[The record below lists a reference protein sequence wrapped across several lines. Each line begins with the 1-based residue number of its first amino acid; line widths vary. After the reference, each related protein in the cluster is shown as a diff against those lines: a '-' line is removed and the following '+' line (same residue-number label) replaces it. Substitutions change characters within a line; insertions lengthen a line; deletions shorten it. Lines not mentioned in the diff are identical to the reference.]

1 MTNLQYL
8 IEQISIDAKNAFF
21 NLNQTSAAEKN
32 LLLKKIAL
40 SLNKNRE
47 FIKSQNKLDEQ
58 EALKNSLSDS
68 LINRL
73 LINDK
78 VIDDMINNIHSI
90 IDMKDIVGKT
100 ISNKILENG
109 IKLAKIR
116 VPIGVIG
123 VIFESRPNIITDV
136 CALCIKSGNSV
147 ILRGGSEAKNTTYGI
162 ISIIEQVI
170 NNHKKFINTIQMIKI
185 IDKEAVNILCKQ
197 NKYIDLLILRGGE
210 RLINAITPIS
220 TIPILKHY
228 KGVCHIYVDK
238 MADIDM
244 AINICINAK
253 CQRPG
258 VCNAVETIL
267 VHKDIADKFLPLI
280 YNKLIQHN
288 VQIRGDA
295 TVQKIL
301 PGVYPATIEDWSSE
315 YLDLII
321 SIAVTNDIN
330 SAIKHINYFGSHHSD
345 SIITQDKSAQNIFCQ
360 LVDSAVVY
368 VNAST
373 RFSDGAIF
381 GLGAEI
387 GISTDKLHARGPMG
401 LNELTTYKWLAIG
414 SGQIRN

>member
-1 MTNLQYL
+1 MTNLKYL

-32 LLLKKIAL
+32 LLLKEIAL
-40 SLNKNRE
+40 SLNNNRE

-78 VIDDMINNIHSI
+78 VIDYMINNIHSI

-147 ILRGGSEAKNTTYGI
+147 ILRGGSEAKNTNYAI
-162 ISIIEQVI
+162 INIIEQVI
-170 NNHKKFINTIQMIKI
+170 NNHKKFINTVQMIKI

-210 RLINAITPIS
+210 SLINAITPIS

-267 VHKDIADKFLPLI
+267 VHKDIANKFLPLI
-280 YNKLIQHN
+280 YNKLIQYN
-288 VQIRGDA
+288 
-295 TVQKIL
+295 
-301 PGVYPATIEDWSSE
+301 
-315 YLDLII
+315 
-321 SIAVTNDIN
+321 
-330 SAIKHINYFGSHHSD
+330 
-345 SIITQDKSAQNIFCQ
+345 
-360 LVDSAVVY
+360 
-368 VNAST
+368 
-373 RFSDGAIF
+373 
-381 GLGAEI
+381 EI
-387 GISTDKLHARGPMG
+387 GRAHV
-401 LNELTTYKWLAIG
+401 
-414 SGQIRN
+414 